1 MISIVVKMIQDLEAW
16 QDRKRTWHTTGAAL
30 RRAFPFV
37 QDQDQDFVLLAGL
50 SRCMDVSR
58 IMENDR
64 TWRRLYRR
72 CFLLRSID
80 QT

>member
-50 SRCMDVSR
+50 SRCMGMDGCVPDHGKR
-58 IMENDR
+58 QNMAA
-64 TWRRLYRR
+64 LV
-72 CFLLRSID
+72 
-80 QT
+80 